1 MPRALQTIAGFFTAG
16 AAGTG
21 VATPAPGDTFAV
33 PSFSLTSQ
41 AWIESVSA
49 AGASTDWVRIRS
61 ARMHDPNQGMR
72 LWIGTTQRRPLIPY
86 GTNQALY
93 PSDVPTVEIDETAAA
108 TGGILVTYGYADL
121 PGVSPR
127 LSSWADIQPRIGNIS
142 GVEVDVT
149 SGVIGAWGNG
159 AAINSSFDNFK
170 AGDDYA
176 LLGYVCSGGC
186 LGIALTGTDTG
197 GLKVGGP
204 GDPDPLST
212 REYFIRLSEGSG
224 RACIPVIAADNKAG
238 TMLQNVDVA
247 ANTAIKVTLLFA
259 QLQ

>member
-1 MPRALQTIAGFFTAG
+1 MPRALQTIAGYYTAG

-21 VATPAPGDTFAV
+21 TATPAPGDTFAV
-33 PSFSLTSQ
+33 PSFSLTST

-61 ARMHDPNQGMR
+61 ARMHDPNQGLRMW
-72 LWIGTTQRRPLIPY
+72 LGGTQRRPLIPW
-86 GTNQALY
+86 GSNQVLY
-93 PSDVPTVEIDETAAA
+93 PSDTPTVEIDETAAA

-127 LSSWADIQPRIGNIS
+127 LATWADVQPRIAALS

-176 LLGYVCSGGC
+176 LLGYTCSVAC
-186 LGIALTGTDTG
+186 LGIALLGTDTG
-197 GLKVGGP
+197 GLKVGAP
-204 GDPDPLST
+204 GDTDPLAT
-212 REYFIRLSEGSG
+212 RNHFINLSDQSG
-224 RACIPVIAADNKAG
+224 RACIPIIAADNKAG

-247 ANTAIKVTLLFA
+247 ANTATKVTLIFA